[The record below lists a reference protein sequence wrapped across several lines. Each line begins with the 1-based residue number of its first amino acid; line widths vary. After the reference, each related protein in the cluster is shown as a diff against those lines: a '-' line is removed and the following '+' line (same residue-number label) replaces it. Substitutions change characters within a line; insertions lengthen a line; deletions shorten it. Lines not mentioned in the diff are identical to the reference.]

1 MGWILVF
8 VALVAV
14 LDFRGLTGFSVLI
27 FEFFEP
33 SPDLALGLI
42 FATELVEV
50 FGLLTALGSFRASR
64 GIILLDLAELAL
76 GLVEVFWARL
86 STGWTDLLAATFGDF
101 APPLAEVTTFFLRSI
116 TLF

>member
-8 VALVAV
+8 AALVAV
-14 LDFRGLTGFSVLI
+14 LDFRGLTGSSVLF

-33 SPDLALGLI
+33 SPDLALGPIL
-42 FATELVEV
+42 ATELVEA
-50 FGLLTALGSFRASR
+50 FGFLATLDAFRASR
-64 GIILLDLAELAL
+64 GIILLDLAKLAL

-86 STGWTDLLAATFGDF
+86 STGWADMLATTFGDF